1 MDMFRKQFEKDYV
14 DKKDMRVPEKNN
26 LVPSEITKIQK
37 KPLNNEV
44 NSENQIDQE
53 FRTAYEKKDDMDNN
67 TEKDVGK
74 ISPPQS
80 QSKKPAQFCALA
92 VGAMALVLAFG
103 LGRMT
108 ALSSTAMQ

>member
-14 DKKDMRVPEKNN
+14 EKKDMTVPKKNK
-26 LVPSEITKIQK
+26 LIPSEITQIQEK
-37 KPLNNEV
+37 ALNNVV
-44 NSENQIDQE
+44 NSENKIDEE

-67 TEKDVGK
+67 TQKDVGK

-80 QSKKPAQFCALA
+80 ESKKPAQFCALV
-92 VGAMALVLAFG
+92 VGAMTLILAFG

-108 ALSSTAMQ
+108 ALGSTAMQ